1 MTAGVDNVDTERQN
15 ALLKTLNKLT
25 GAGLLTY
32 AGEGQAHV
40 TPQSLQLSAGQ
51 DLIATAGR
59 NSSVNVVKKFSL
71 AVGER
76 LSLFARKL
84 GIQLIAG
91 AGDIKTEA
99 QRGALHML
107 SQDDFTVT
115 STAGKINGSAKQGI
129 QLVCGGGGIRIS
141 PSGLVEIFSP
151 TGVDIKAP
159 NFAYKGAESVQT
171 QPPAFDKGAFAQRY
185 QLHAS
190 DDPEQILAN
199 RAFRLKSSTGQ
210 IVEGVT
216 DSNGCSPLLDAADLD
231 SYKLEVL

>member
-1 MTAGVDNVDTERQN
+1 
-15 ALLKTLNKLT
+15 
-25 GAGLLTY
+25 
-32 AGEGQAHV
+32 
-40 TPQSLQLSAGQ
+40 
-51 DLIATAGR
+51 
-59 NSSVNVVKKFSL
+59 
-71 AVGER
+71 
-76 LSLFARKL
+76 
-84 GIQLIAG
+84 
-91 AGDIKTEA
+91 
-99 QRGALHML
+99 ML

-129 QLVCGGGGIRIS
+129 QLVCGGGGIRIR

-171 QPPAFDKGAFAQRY
+171 QPPAFNQGAFAQRY

-199 RAFRLKSSTGQ
+199 RAFRLKSSAGQ
-210 IVEGVT
+210 MIEGVT